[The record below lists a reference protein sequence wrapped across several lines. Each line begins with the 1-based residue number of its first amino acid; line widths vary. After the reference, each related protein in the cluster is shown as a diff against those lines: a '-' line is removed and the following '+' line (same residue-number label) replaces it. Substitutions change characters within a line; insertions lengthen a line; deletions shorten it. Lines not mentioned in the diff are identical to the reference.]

1 MAMSKLV
8 EFKDL
13 DYSDEFIVDPASIR
27 DEEDII
33 VFTKFQLSG
42 GCGDVGVSLD
52 IDVKHKIIFE
62 PTRRVLKVFARRAD
76 KV

>member
-1 MAMSKLV
+1 VSKLV

-33 VFTKFQLSG
+33 VFTKRQFAG
-42 GCGDVGVSLD
+42 GGGDVGVSND
-52 IDVKHKIIFE
+52 RDGKHKILFE
-62 PTRRVLKVFARRAD
+62 PTRKVLKVFARRAD